1 MYNKF
6 SKSQRGAPSNDKVQ
20 KAAPKKAAPA
30 PVKKASKAPAKTSTK
45 SPTKSAGKSKMG
57 SIFPSSMSVPGSAR
71 PSSAKASIPPTGRD
85 RFGGKSKA
93 AGYKAATMYPSSRQ
107 EDEAKVMSA
116 MRRDRLGPGQR

>member
-6 SKSQRGAPSNDKVQ
+6 SKSQRGAPSNVKVQ

-30 PVKKASKAPAKTSTK
+30 PVKKASKAPAKS
-45 SPTKSAGKSKMG
+45 STKSAGKSKMG